1 MAERIGVRSLAR
13 LGTFGVT
20 KFSTF
25 LGHSVWT
32 VDQSAVGIVQCRP
45 ARSESSVGLIG
56 ARETNCCLQ
65 VYPLPSRQPTWFE
78 TINPATGKTLK
89 RYKSS
94 TKADVDKA
102 VTKAKKAFEKWRLL
116 SPAKR
121 AIYLERTAKT
131 LRAQKEKL
139 ARIITQEMGKPIKES
154 LPEVAKCAWALE
166 YYSENGPKFLN
177 PEVTKT
183 DATDSYVTFEPLG
196 VIGSIMPWNF
206 PLWQCI
212 RFAAPALMVG
222 NTTVFKPSSVT
233 PQSGLALQNAFESTG
248 LIPDCFNIV
257 LGSAQ
262 VANNLIQSDTV
273 AISFTGSVNAGRT
286 VAQAASTQL
295 KKFVLELGGSD
306 AFLVLEDADIE
317 AASTGAVAGRFI
329 NNGQSC
335 IATKRIFV
343 VKHVF
348 DEFLDKFVKKTKSL
362 RVGDP
367 LSPETDIGPMVREES
382 LKTLDGQ
389 VKDAL
394 KQGAQLELGGERLRR
409 KGSFYAPTI
418 VTNVSEEM
426 RMMKEETFGPAAPV
440 MVVKDES
447 EAIRLANKS
456 EFGLGATVW
465 GTDTR
470 RAEKVARDISVG
482 LVTVN
487 NVVVSDPRMP
497 FGGVRHS
504 GIGRELSRYGMI
516 EFANIRSVRV
526 YEKSPLAHAHVE

>member
-426 RMMKEETFGPAAPV
+426 RMMKEETFGPVAPV

>member
-1 MAERIGVRSLAR
+1 
-13 LGTFGVT
+13 
-20 KFSTF
+20 
-25 LGHSVWT
+25 
-32 VDQSAVGIVQCRP
+32 
-45 ARSESSVGLIG
+45 
-56 ARETNCCLQ
+56 
-65 VYPLPSRQPTWFE
+65 LPTRQPTWFE

-94 TKADVDKA
+94 TKGDVDKA
-102 VTKAKKAFEKWRLL
+102 VTKAKKAFEKWHEL

-177 PEVTKT
+177 PEATKT
-183 DATDSYVTFEPLG
+183 DATDSYVAFEPLG

-206 PLWQCI
+206 PLWQCV

-233 PQSGLALQNAFESTG
+233 PQAGFALQNAFESTG
-248 LIPDCFNIV
+248 SVPGCFNIV

-262 VANNLIQSDTV
+262 VADYLIDSETV
-273 AISFTGSVNAGRT
+273 AVSFTGSVNAGRM
-286 VAQAASTQL
+286 VAQRASGQL

-306 AFLVLEDADIE
+306 PLIVLEDADIE

-343 VKHVF
+343 VKKVL
-348 DEFLDKFVKKTKSL
+348 DEFLDKFVKKTRSL
-362 RVGDP
+362 KVGDP
-367 LSPETDIGPMVREES
+367 LTPETDIGPMVREEA

-389 VKDAL
+389 VKDAVR
-394 KQGAQLELGGERLRR
+394 QGAHLELGGKRLSR
-409 KGSFYAPTI
+409 KGFFYSPTI
-418 VTNVSEEM
+418 LTSATTKM
-426 RMMKEETFGPAAPV
+426 RIMREETFGPAAPV
-440 MVVKDES
+440 MAVKDEG
-447 EAIRLANKS
+447 EATRLANRS
-456 EFGLGATVW
+456 EFGLGASVW

-470 RAEKVARDISVG
+470 RAEKIAREVSAG

-504 GIGRELSRYGMI
+504 GIGRELSRYGML
-516 EFANIRSVRV
+516 EFTNIKSVRV

>member
-1 MAERIGVRSLAR
+1 M
-13 LGTFGVT
+13 
-20 KFSTF
+20 
-25 LGHSVWT
+25 
-32 VDQSAVGIVQCRP
+32 
-45 ARSESSVGLIG
+45 
-56 ARETNCCLQ
+56 
-65 VYPLPSRQPTWFE
+65 PSRQPTWFE
-78 TINPATGKTLK
+78 TINPATGKTLR

-102 VTKAKKAFEKWRLL
+102 VAKAKKAFEKWRQL

-121 AIYLERTAKT
+121 AVYLERTAKT

-154 LPEVAKCAWALE
+154 LPEVTKCAWALE
-166 YYSENGPKFLN
+166 YYAENGPKFLN
-177 PEVTKT
+177 PEIIKT
-183 DATDSYVTFEPLG
+183 DATDSYVSFEPLG

-222 NTTVFKPSSVT
+222 NTIVSKPSSIS
-233 PQSGLALQNAFESTG
+233 PQSGLALQNAIETTG
-248 LIPDCFNIV
+248 SVPGIFSIV

-262 VANNLIQSDTV
+262 VADHLIDSDTTAV
-273 AISFTGSVNAGRT
+273 SFTGSVNAGRM
-286 VAQAASTQL
+286 VAERASTQL

-306 AFLVLEDADIE
+306 PLIVLDDADID

-343 VKHVF
+343 VKQVLE
-348 DEFLDKFVKKTKSL
+348 EFLEKFVKKTRSL

-367 LSPETDIGPMVREES
+367 LSPETDIGPLVREDS

-394 KQGAQLELGGERLRR
+394 RQGAELELGGERLRR
-409 KGSFYAPTI
+409 KGAFYAPTI
-418 VTNVSEEM
+418 LANVTPEM
-426 RMMKEETFGPAAPV
+426 RIMKEETFGPAAPV
-440 MVVKDES
+440 VVVKDET
-447 EAIRLANKS
+447 EALKLANNS

-470 RAEKVARDISVG
+470 RAEKVAREVSAGI
-482 LVTVN
+482 VTIN
-487 NVVVSDPRMP
+487 NVMVSDPRMP

-504 GIGRELSRYGMI
+504 GTGRELSRYGML
-516 EFANIRSVRV
+516 EFTNIKSVRV
-526 YEKSPLAHAHVE
+526 YEKSPLAYAHVE

>member
-1 MAERIGVRSLAR
+1 
-13 LGTFGVT
+13 
-20 KFSTF
+20 
-25 LGHSVWT
+25 
-32 VDQSAVGIVQCRP
+32 
-45 ARSESSVGLIG
+45 
-56 ARETNCCLQ
+56 
-65 VYPLPSRQPTWFE
+65 LPSRQPSWFE

-94 TKADVDKA
+94 TKGDVDKA
-102 VTKAKKAFEKWRLL
+102 VAKARKAFEKWRQL

-177 PEVTKT
+177 LEVAKT
-183 DATDSYVTFEPLG
+183 DATDSYVSFEPLG

-212 RFAAPALMVG
+212 RFAAPSLMVG
-222 NTTVFKPSSVT
+222 NSTVFKPSSIT
-233 PQSGLALQNAFESTG
+233 PQSGLALQNAFESTEM
-248 LIPDCFNIV
+248 IPGCFNVI

-262 VANNLIQSDTV
+262 VANYLIESDTV

-286 VAQAASTQL
+286 VAQSASGQL

-306 AFLVLEDADIE
+306 PFIVLEDADIE
-317 AASTGAVAGRFI
+317 ATSTGAVAGRFI

-343 VKHVF
+343 VKRVL
-348 DEFLDKFVKKTKSL
+348 DEFLEKFVKKTKSL

-367 LSPETDIGPMVREES
+367 LSPETDIGPMVREEA
-382 LKTLDGQ
+382 LKTLDAQ
-389 VKDAL
+389 VQEAITH
-394 KQGAQLELGGERLRR
+394 GAHLELGGERLKR
-409 KGSFYAPTI
+409 KGSFYSPTI
-418 VTNVSEEM
+418 LTNITPEM
-426 RMMKEETFGPAAPV
+426 RIMREETFGPAAPV
-440 MVVKDES
+440 MAVRDET

-456 EFGLGATVW
+456 EFGLGASVW

-470 RAEKVARDISVG
+470 RAEKVAREVSAG

-504 GIGRELSRYGMI
+504 GIGRELSRYGML
-516 EFANIRSVRV
+516 EFANIKSVRV

>member
-1 MAERIGVRSLAR
+1 MPR
-13 LGTFGVT
+13 
-20 KFSTF
+20 K
-25 LGHSVWT
+25 
-32 VDQSAVGIVQCRP
+32 Q
-45 ARSESSVGLIG
+45 
-56 ARETNCCLQ
+56 
-65 VYPLPSRQPTWFE
+65 PSWFE
-78 TINPATGKTLK
+78 TINPATGETLK

-94 TKADVDKA
+94 TKSDVDRA
-102 VTKAKKAFEKWRLL
+102 VTRAKKAFEKWHQL

-154 LPEVAKCAWALE
+154 LPEVTKCAWALE

-177 PEVTKT
+177 PEVAKT
-183 DATDSYVTFEPLG
+183 DATDSYVSFEPLG

-212 RFAAPALMVG
+212 RFAAPSLMVG
-222 NTTVFKPSSVT
+222 NTTVFKPSSIT
-233 PQSGLALQNAFESTG
+233 PQSGLALQSAFESTG
-248 LIPDCFNIV
+248 SIPGCFAII

-262 VANNLIQSDTV
+262 VANYLIESDTV
-273 AISFTGSVNAGRT
+273 AVSFTGSVNAGRM
-286 VAQAASTQL
+286 VAQRASTYL

-306 AFLVLEDADIE
+306 PFVVLEDADVE

-343 VKHVF
+343 VKKVL
-348 DEFLDKFVKKTKSL
+348 DEFLDKFVRKTRSL

-367 LSPETDIGPMVREES
+367 LSPETDIGPMVREEA
-382 LKTLDGQ
+382 LKALDEQ
-389 VKDAL
+389 IKDAVTH
-394 KQGAQLELGGERLRR
+394 GARLELGGERLRR
-409 KGSFYAPTI
+409 KGFFYAPTI
-418 VTNVSEEM
+418 LTGVTAEM
-426 RMMKEETFGPAAPV
+426 RMMREETFGPAAPV
-440 MVVKDES
+440 MAVKDES
-447 EAIRLANKS
+447 EAVRLANSS
-456 EFGLGATVW
+456 EFGLGASVW

-470 RAEKVARDISVG
+470 RAEKIAREVSAG

-487 NVVVSDPRMP
+487 NVVVSDPRLP

-504 GIGRELSRYGMI
+504 GIGRELSRYGML
-516 EFANIRSVRV
+516 EFMNIKSVRV

>member
-1 MAERIGVRSLAR
+1 MI
-13 LGTFGVT
+13 
-20 KFSTF
+20 
-25 LGHSVWT
+25 
-32 VDQSAVGIVQCRP
+32 
-45 ARSESSVGLIG
+45 
-56 ARETNCCLQ
+56 
-65 VYPLPSRQPTWFE
+65 SRQPTWFE
-78 TINPATGKTLK
+78 TVNPATGRILK
-89 RYKSS
+89 RYRSS

-102 VTKAKKAFEKWRLL
+102 VTKGKKAFEKWRQL

-139 ARIITQEMGKPIKES
+139 ARTITQEMGKPIKES

-166 YYSENGPKFLN
+166 YYSENGPKFLT
-177 PEVTKT
+177 PEIIKT
-183 DATDSYVTFEPLG
+183 DATDSYISFEPLG

-212 RFAAPALMVG
+212 RFAAPSLMVG

-248 LIPDCFNIV
+248 MIPGCFSIV

-262 VANNLIQSDTV
+262 VANHLIESDTV
-273 AISFTGSVNAGRT
+273 AISFTGSVNAGRM
-286 VAQAASTQL
+286 VAQSASTQL

-306 AFLVLEDADIE
+306 PFIVLDDADVE
-317 AASTGAVAGRFI
+317 AASSGAVAGRFI

-343 VKHVF
+343 VKKVL
-348 DEFLDKFVKKTKSL
+348 DEFLEKFVKKTKSL

-367 LSPETDIGPMVREES
+367 LSPETDIGPMVREDA

-389 VKDAL
+389 VKDSVR
-394 KQGAQLELGGERLRR
+394 QGAKLELGGERLRR

-418 VTNVSEEM
+418 LTNTTPKM
-426 RMMKEETFGPAAPV
+426 RIMKEETFGPAAPV
-440 MVVKDES
+440 MRVKDEN

-456 EFGLGATVW
+456 EFGLGASVW

-470 RAEKVARDISVG
+470 RAEKVAREISAG

-504 GIGRELSRYGMI
+504 GIGRELSRYGML
-516 EFANIRSVRV
+516 EFANIKSVRL

>member
-1 MAERIGVRSLAR
+1 MP
-13 LGTFGVT
+13 
-20 KFSTF
+20 
-25 LGHSVWT
+25 
-32 VDQSAVGIVQCRP
+32 D
-45 ARSESSVGLIG
+45 
-56 ARETNCCLQ
+56 
-65 VYPLPSRQPTWFE
+65 RQPTWFE

-94 TKADVDKA
+94 TKTDIDKA
-102 VTKAKKAFEKWRLL
+102 VAKARKAFEKWRLL

-166 YYSENGPKFLN
+166 YYSENGPRFLN

-183 DATDSYVTFEPLG
+183 DATDSYVAFEPLG

-206 PLWQCI
+206 PLWQCV
-212 RFAAPALMVG
+212 RFAGPALMAG
-222 NTTVFKPSSVT
+222 NTTVFKPSSIT
-233 PQSGLALQNAFESTG
+233 PQSGLALQNAFESIG
-248 LIPDCFNIV
+248 LIPGCFNIV
-257 LGSAQ
+257 LGSAR

-273 AISFTGSVNAGRT
+273 AVSFTGSVNAGRT

-306 AFLVLEDADIE
+306 PFLVLEDADVE

-343 VKHVF
+343 IKPVF

-362 RVGDP
+362 RIGDP
-367 LSPETDIGPMVREES
+367 LSPETDIGPMVREEA

-389 VKDAL
+389 VKDAQ

-418 VTNVSEEM
+418 ITSVSTEM
-426 RMMKEETFGPAAPV
+426 RIMREETFGPAAPV
-440 MVVKDES
+440 MVVKDAS
-447 EAIRLANKS
+447 EAIRLANRS

-470 RAEKVARDISVG
+470 RAEKIAREISAG

-504 GIGRELSRYGMI
+504 GIGRELSRYGML
-516 EFANIRSVRV
+516 EFTNIKSVRV

>member
-1 MAERIGVRSLAR
+1 M
-13 LGTFGVT
+13 
-20 KFSTF
+20 
-25 LGHSVWT
+25 
-32 VDQSAVGIVQCRP
+32 
-45 ARSESSVGLIG
+45 
-56 ARETNCCLQ
+56 
-65 VYPLPSRQPTWFE
+65 PSREPTWFE

-94 TKADVDKA
+94 TKTDVDKA
-102 VTKAKKAFEKWRLL
+102 VTKARKAFEKWHQL
-116 SPAKR
+116 SSSKR

-154 LPEVAKCAWALE
+154 LPEVTKCAWALE

-177 PEVTKT
+177 PEIVKT
-183 DATDSYVTFEPLG
+183 DANDSYLSFEPLG

-212 RFAAPALMVG
+212 RFAAPSLMVG
-222 NTTVFKPSSVT
+222 NTTVFKPSSIT

-248 LIPDCFNIV
+248 MITGCFSIV
-257 LGSAQ
+257 LGSSQ
-262 VANNLIQSDTV
+262 VANHLIESDTA
-273 AISFTGSVNAGRT
+273 AISFTGSVNAGRM
-286 VAQAASTQL
+286 VAQRASSQL

-306 AFLVLEDADIE
+306 PFIVLEDADVE

-343 VKHVF
+343 VKKVL
-348 DEFLDKFVKKTKSL
+348 DEFLEKFVKKTKSL

-367 LSPETDIGPMVREES
+367 LSPETDIGPMVGEDA

-389 VKDAL
+389 VKDAVR
-394 KQGAQLELGGERLRR
+394 QGANLELGGERLRR

-418 VTNVSEEM
+418 LTNTTPRM
-426 RMMKEETFGPAAPV
+426 RIMKEETFGPAAPV
-440 MVVKDES
+440 MAVKDED
-447 EAIRLANKS
+447 EAIQLANDS
-456 EFGLGATVW
+456 EFGLGASVW

-470 RAEKVARDISVG
+470 RAEKVARGVSAG

-504 GIGRELSRYGMI
+504 GIGRELSRYGML
-516 EFANIRSVRV
+516 EFTNIKSVRV

>member
-1 MAERIGVRSLAR
+1 MS
-13 LGTFGVT
+13 
-20 KFSTF
+20 
-25 LGHSVWT
+25 
-32 VDQSAVGIVQCRP
+32 
-45 ARSESSVGLIG
+45 
-56 ARETNCCLQ
+56 
-65 VYPLPSRQPTWFE
+65 SRQPTWFE

-89 RYKSS
+89 RYRSS
-94 TKADVDKA
+94 TKADVDKT
-102 VTKAKKAFEKWRLL
+102 VTKAGKAFEKWCQL

-154 LPEVAKCAWALE
+154 LPEVAKCALALE

-177 PEVTKT
+177 PEAVKT
-183 DATDSYVTFEPLG
+183 DATDSYVSFEPLG

-212 RFAAPALMVG
+212 RFAAPSLMVG
-222 NTTVFKPSSVT
+222 NATVFKPSSIT

-248 LIPDCFNIV
+248 MIPGCFSIV
-257 LGSAQ
+257 LGSSQ
-262 VANNLIQSDTV
+262 VANHLIESNTV
-273 AISFTGSVNAGRT
+273 AISFTGSVNAGRM
-286 VAQAASTQL
+286 VAEKTSSQL

-306 AFLVLEDADIE
+306 PFIVLENVDVE

-335 IATKRIFV
+335 IATKRFFV
-343 VKHVF
+343 VKKVF
-348 DEFLDKFVKKTKSL
+348 DEFLDKFVKKTRSL
-362 RVGDP
+362 KVGDP
-367 LSPETDIGPMVREES
+367 LSPETDIGPMVRDDA

-389 VKDAL
+389 VQDAV
-394 KQGAQLELGGERLRR
+394 KQGANLEFGGERLRR
-409 KGSFYAPTI
+409 KGSFYMPTI
-418 VTNVSEEM
+418 LTNVSRGM
-426 RMMKEETFGPAAPV
+426 RIMKEETFGPAAPV
-440 MVVKDES
+440 MAVKDEN
-447 EAIRLANKS
+447 EAIRLANNS
-456 EFGLGATVW
+456 EFGLGASVW

-470 RAEKVARDISVG
+470 RAEKVAREISSG

-504 GIGRELSRYGMI
+504 GIGRELSRYGML
-516 EFANIRSVRV
+516 EFTNIKSVRL

>member
-1 MAERIGVRSLAR
+1 M
-13 LGTFGVT
+13 GTFGVT